1 MVKFGG
7 HVEAIRDGDLTNANL
22 YLLPYNHM
30 KSMIFEVR
38 GKEEEKNDDG
48 RDEFVQLWNQA
59 LDDAE
64 NDFRKARRD
73 IWETMFAVVATHG
86 DPHNREVAIRGAHPG
101 NVLKLYADHVP
112 DKTQAQE
119 LLVRMKEV
127 YRSAEINS
135 EGLRKIVKKYD
146 KNKTTQ
152 LSAILL
158 PSLYASNLYT
168 GQKMIEESI
177 GLLRELLD
185 DQDGSGHFRPL
196 IKNSSEFR
204 HQESVENR
212 MKEMEWLKNL
222 VSSIPQEDLLPHLV
236 AHRGFHHINDR
247 NDKRPLENSL
257 SAYEMAW
264 TCGIH
269 LCECDIAITKD
280 EKLVLAHDENFQRLS
295 LDNGSEIS
303 KRKVSDLTFRELIS
317 MPLLSG
323 VRPPLLIDVLRSA
336 NAISEQSKL
345 IIEVKPGNDTAAAA
359 LARLLIRHPDL
370 RSNVAMIMSFDA
382 ATMHKLRRELA
393 AAVLSDP
400 DTALVATMRGYTSG
414 TQLSSSPMN
423 HHRRVTSYDHFG
435 TLGGSFIG
443 GGSSSFRQHHPSMD
457 LGSIGLSISQTNLN
471 GLSSTHA
478 HPMNGHQH
486 EDTTIPPTPAAEDIV
501 SLAMEAKHMPKLML
515 LTVAHPPHKACE
527 LQVQYNELHRVDG
540 WLAADDGSLDGV
552 YLQYEEEMMTAEG
565 AAYLRELSGRF
576 LVGIWGY
583 SGKDPDDFQTF
594 EWLVKEGNC
603 TFVNTD
609 LPKHFRRDLPLL

>member
-7 HVEAIRDGDLTNANL
+7 HVEAIREGDLTNANL
-22 YLLPYNHM
+22 YLLPYNNM

-38 GKEEEKNDDG
+38 GKEEQKNDDG
-48 RDEFVQLWNQA
+48 RDDFVRLWNQA

-64 NDFRKARRD
+64 EDFRKARRE
-73 IWETMFAVVATHG
+73 IWQKVFAVVAQHAG
-86 DPHNREVAIRGAHPG
+86 RENGQLEAIRGAHPG
-101 NVLKLYADHVP
+101 NALQLYAEHVP
-112 DKTQAQE
+112 DKTEAQE

-168 GQKMIEESI
+168 GQKMIEDSI
-177 GLLRELLD
+177 GLLRDLLSD
-185 DQDGSGHFRPL
+185 NDVSGHFKPL

-212 MKEMEWLKNL
+212 MKEVEWLKTL
-222 VSSIPQEDLLPHLV
+222 VGSIPQEDLLPHLV
-236 AHRGFHHINDR
+236 AHRGFHHVKDR

-295 LDNGSEIS
+295 LDNGSENS

-317 MPLLSG
+317 MPLISG

-393 AAVLSDP
+393 VAVLSEP
-400 DTALVATMRGYTSG
+400 DAAVSMRSFTSG
-414 TQLSSSPMN
+414 NQLSASPRN
-423 HHRRVTSYDHFG
+423 HRRVTSYDHFG
-435 TLGGSFIG
+435 TLGMNGSF
-443 GGSSSFRQHHPSMD
+443 SARYHHPSMD
-457 LGSIGLSISQTNLN
+457 FGSIGLSISQTNLN
-471 GLSSTHA
+471 GFSSQSNII
-478 HPMNGHQH
+478 NGHPP
-486 EDTTIPPTPAAEDIV
+486 EDLAPPEDMV
-501 SLAMEAKHMPKLML
+501 SSAMEANHMPKLML
-515 LTVAHPPHKACE
+515 LTVADAPKKACE

-540 WLAADDGSLDGV
+540 WLAAADGSLDGV
-552 YLQYEEEMMTAEG
+552 YLQFEEKMVTEEG
-565 AAYLRELSGRF
+565 AACLRELSGRF

-583 SGKDPDDFQTF
+583 SGRDPDDFQTF

-609 LPKHFRRDLPLL
+609 LPKHFRKELLM